1 MIYGLMVYKEIEL
14 DGIIPEGKVAILE
27 PENMY
32 RFDTLVEALNTFG
45 EIPCYFSKV
54 IKAETRAD
62 LEKLFKEEK
71 LKFRK
76 TFDGI
81 II

>member
-1 MIYGLMVYKEIEL
+1 MKYGVMVYKEVEL
-14 DGIIPEGKVAILE
+14 EDIIPEGEVAILE
-27 PENMY
+27 PKNMY

>member
-1 MIYGLMVYKEIEL
+1 MKYGVMVYKEVEL
-14 DGIIPEGKVAILE
+14 EGIIPEGEVAILE
-27 PENMY
+27 PKYMY

-45 EIPCYFSKV
+45 ETPCYFSKV

>member
-14 DGIIPEGKVAILE
+14 DDIPEGEVAILE
-27 PENMY
+27 PKNMY
-32 RFDTLVEALNTFG
+32 VFNSLVDALNTSG
-45 EIPCYFSKV
+45 DIPCYFSKV

-76 TFDGI
+76 AFNGVI
-81 II
+81 I